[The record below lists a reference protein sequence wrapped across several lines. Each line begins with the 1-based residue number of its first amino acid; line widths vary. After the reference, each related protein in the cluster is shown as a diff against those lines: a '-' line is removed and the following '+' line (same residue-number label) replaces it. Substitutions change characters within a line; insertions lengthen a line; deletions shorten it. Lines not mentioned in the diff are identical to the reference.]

1 MKRLLALL
9 ALVPLLVAAAPPARA
24 GSGDVTT
31 LRLEPS
37 AGRAELTIEVAGG
50 DVRWTDFPLSGP
62 PRLVVDISGAR
73 SALPTERYQ
82 GIDRGGV
89 TGLRTSQYEAD
100 VVRVVVDLARPA
112 EYRISRV
119 PEGLRISFASGA
131 GSFEPWTSGA
141 GAPAARRAETR
152 QPAAQQRPAQQVP
165 QQRQARRMTVSFY
178 EADIRDVLA
187 SIAEFAGR
195 SIVAGT
201 GVEGIRVTAE
211 INNQPW
217 DVALETILRANGLA
231 YEELPSGIIRV
242 DKIEALAQRR
252 EQEPLVTRTFRVN
265 YVPVGELATTLNGL
279 KTARGS
285 IAANPTTNTL
295 IVTDVA
301 AAVSNVESL
310 IPQLDIRTPQVAIQ
324 TKIIFVNRSDV
335 EELGVTYDLKDSRGN
350 SLNRL
355 VGVPD
360 RDIKTGELTG
370 DLTRDNLVLL
380 GGNSIA
386 ALGNATTRVVG
397 PSLETVMSLVLG
409 RYTLITFL
417 DALQTAQLSDVQ
429 AAPLI
434 TTLDNQEAEIWV
446 GERTPIRV
454 VDVGGG
460 ASGGGGGGGG
470 GASAALPRATA
481 ELVETGIRLR
491 VTPTI
496 TADRRVLMQ
505 LHAERSAAVA
515 AAGDIGVSFQTQQGD
530 TRLMVRDGETA
541 VIGGLT
547 VTEVTNTRAG
557 IPFLMDIPYV
567 GALFRTSRKQEQ
579 KRDLLIMVTPHI
591 VEEPA

>member
-9 ALVPLLVAAAPPARA
+9 ALFPLLVAASPPARA

-31 LRLEPS
+31 LRLEP
-37 AGRAELTIEVAGG
+37 AEGRAELTIEVAGG
-50 DVRWTDFPLSGP
+50 DVRWTDFPLAGP

-73 SALPTERYQ
+73 SALPSERYQ

-100 VVRVVVDLARPA
+100 VVRVVVDLARA
-112 EYRISRV
+112 ADYTISRV

-131 GSFEPWTSGA
+131 GRFEPWTSGA
-141 GAPAARRAETR
+141 GAPAAARRAEAR
-152 QPAAQQRPAQQVP
+152 PQQQRPAQQP

-195 SIVAGT
+195 SIIAGT

-231 YEELPSGIIRV
+231 SEEGASGIIRV

-265 YVPVGELATTLNGL
+265 YVPVAELATTLNTL

-285 IAANPTTNTL
+285 IASNPTTNTL

-355 VGVPD
+355 VGVPERAVD
-360 RDIKTGELTG
+360 TGELTG
-370 DLTRDNLVLL
+370 QLTRDNLVLL

-397 PSLETVMSLVLG
+397 PSLETIMSLVLG

-454 VDVGGG
+454 VDLGGG
-460 ASGGGGGGGG
+460 AGGGGGGGGG
-470 GASAALPRATA
+470 GAGLPRASA

>member
-9 ALVPLLVAAAPPARA
+9 ALFPLLVAASPPARA

-31 LRLEPS
+31 LRLEP
-37 AGRAELTIEVAGG
+37 AGGRAELTIEVAGG
-50 DVRWTDFPLSGP
+50 DVRWTDFPLAGP

-73 SALPTERYQ
+73 SALPSERYQ

-100 VVRVVVDLARPA
+100 VVRVVVDLARA
-112 EYRISRV
+112 ADYTISRV

-131 GSFEPWTSGA
+131 GGFEPWTSGA
-141 GAPAARRAETR
+141 GSPAAARRAETR
-152 QPAAQQRPAQQVP
+152 QPPAQRPAQPP

-265 YVPVGELATTLNGL
+265 YVPVAELAATLTTL

-285 IAANPTTNTL
+285 IASNPTTNTL

-355 VGVPD
+355 VGVPERALD
-360 RDIKTGELTG
+360 TGELTG
-370 DLTRDNLVLL
+370 ELTRDNLVLL

-397 PSLETVMSLVLG
+397 PSLETIMSLVLG

-454 VDVGGG
+454 VDLGG
-460 ASGGGGGGGG
+460 AGAGGGGGGG
-470 GASAALPRATA
+470 GAGGAGLPRASA

-547 VTEVTNTRAG
+547 VTEVTTTRAG
-557 IPFLMDIPYV
+557 IPFLMDIPFV

>member
-9 ALVPLLVAAAPPARA
+9 ALFPLLVAASPPARA

-31 LRLEPS
+31 LRLEPA

-73 SALPTERYQ
+73 SALPSERYQ

-100 VVRVVVDLARPA
+100 VVRVVVDLARA
-112 EYRISRV
+112 ADYTISRV

-131 GSFEPWTSGA
+131 GGFEPWTSGA
-141 GAPAARRAETR
+141 GAPAAARRAETR
-152 QPAAQQRPAQQVP
+152 QPPQQRPAQQQP

-265 YVPVGELATTLNGL
+265 YVPVAELATTLNAL

-285 IAANPTTNTL
+285 IASNPTTNTL

-355 VGVPD
+355 VGVPE

-370 DLTRDNLVLL
+370 SLTSDNLVLL

-397 PSLETVMSLVLG
+397 ASLETVMSLVLG

-460 ASGGGGGGGG
+460 AGGGGGGGGGG
-470 GASAALPRATA
+470 GASQPRATA

-557 IPFLMDIPYV
+557 VPFLMDIPFV

>member
-9 ALVPLLVAAAPPARA
+9 ALVPLLVAASPPA
-24 GSGDVTT
+24 GNGDVTT
-31 LRLEPS
+31 LRLEPRE
-37 AGRAELTIEVAGG
+37 GRAELIIEVAGG

-62 PRLVVDISGAR
+62 PRVVLDIAGAR
-73 SALPTERYQ
+73 SALPSERYQ

-89 TGLRTSQYEAD
+89 TGLRTSQYESD
-100 VVRVVVDLARPA
+100 VVRVVVDLARPSQYTVA
-112 EYRISRV
+112 RV
-119 PEGLRISFASGA
+119 PEGIRISFASSASG
-131 GSFEPWTSGA
+131 FEPWSSGSGA
-141 GAPAARRAETR
+141 PRAARREEPR
-152 QPAAQQRPAQQVP
+152 RHPAAPAQQP
-165 QQRQARRMTVSFY
+165 QARQQRRMTVSFY

-187 SIAEFAGR
+187 SIAEFANR

-231 YEELPSGIIRV
+231 HEELPSGIIRV

-265 YVPVGELATTLNGL
+265 YVPVAELARTLESL
-279 KTARGS
+279 KTARG
-285 IAANPTTNTL
+285 AVATNPTTNTL

-301 AAVSNVESL
+301 GAVSNIESL

-324 TKIIFVNRSDV
+324 TKIIFVNRSNV

-355 VGVPD
+355 VGVPE
-360 RDIKTGELTG
+360 RDLVTGELTG
-370 DLTRDNLVLL
+370 DLTRSDLVLL

-386 ALGNATTRVVG
+386 ALGNANTRVVG
-397 PSLETVMSLVLG
+397 ASLETVISLVLG
-409 RYTLITFL
+409 RYTLISFL

-454 VDVGGG
+454 VDV
-460 ASGGGGGGGG
+460 AGGGGGGGG
-470 GASAALPRATA
+470 GAGLPRATA

-547 VTEVTNTRAG
+547 VTEVTSTRAG
-557 IPFLMDIPYV
+557 IPFLMDIPFV

-591 VEEPA
+591 VEES

>member
-9 ALVPLLVAAAPPARA
+9 ALFPLLVAASPPARE

-31 LRLEPS
+31 LRLEPA

-73 SALPTERYQ
+73 SALPSERYQ

-100 VVRVVVDLARPA
+100 VVRVVVDLARA
-112 EYRISRV
+112 ADYTISRV

-131 GSFEPWTSGA
+131 GGFEPWTSGA
-141 GAPAARRAETR
+141 GAPAAARRAETR
-152 QPAAQQRPAQQVP
+152 QPTAQRPAQQPP

-265 YVPVGELATTLNGL
+265 YVPVAELATTLNAL
-279 KTARGS
+279 KTPRGS
-285 IAANPTTNTL
+285 IASNPTTNTL

-355 VGVPD
+355 VGVPEQ
-360 RDIKTGELTG
+360 DIKTGELTG
-370 DLTRDNLVLL
+370 ELTRDNLVLL

-397 PSLETVMSLVLG
+397 PSLETIMSLVLG

-460 ASGGGGGGGG
+460 AGGGGGGG
-470 GASAALPRATA
+470 GAGGATQPRATA

>member
-9 ALVPLLVAAAPPARA
+9 ALFPLLVAASPPVRA

-31 LRLEPS
+31 LRLEP
-37 AGRAELTIEVAGG
+37 AEGRAELTIEVAGG
-50 DVRWTDFPLSGP
+50 DVRWTDFPLAGP

-73 SALPTERYQ
+73 SALPSERYQ

-89 TGLRTSQYEAD
+89 AGLRTSQYEAD
-100 VVRVVVDLARPA
+100 VVRVVVDLARA
-112 EYRISRV
+112 ADYTISRV

-131 GSFEPWTSGA
+131 GGFEPWTSGA
-141 GAPAARRAETR
+141 GAPAAARRAETR
-152 QPAAQQRPAQQVP
+152 QPPQQRPAQQP

-211 INNQPW
+211 ISNQPW

-265 YVPVGELATTLNGL
+265 YVPVAELATTLAAL
-279 KTARGS
+279 KTPRGS
-285 IAANPTTNTL
+285 IASNPTTNTL

-310 IPQLDIRTPQVAIQ
+310 IPQLDIRTAQVAIQ

-355 VGVPD
+355 VGVPE
-360 RDIKTGELTG
+360 RDVKTGELTG
-370 DLTRDNLVLL
+370 SLTNDNLVLL

-397 PSLETVMSLVLG
+397 ASLETVMSLVLG

-454 VDVGGG
+454 VDVGG
-460 ASGGGGGGGG
+460 AGGGGGG
-470 GASAALPRATA
+470 GAGGASLPRATA

-557 IPFLMDIPYV
+557 IPFLMDIPFV

>member
-9 ALVPLLVAAAPPARA
+9 ALFPLLVAASPPARA

-31 LRLEPS
+31 LRLEP
-37 AGRAELTIEVAGG
+37 AGGRAELTIEVAGG
-50 DVRWTDFPLSGP
+50 NVRWTDFPLAGP

-73 SALPTERYQ
+73 SALPSERYQ

-100 VVRVVVDLARPA
+100 VVRVVVDLARA
-112 EYRISRV
+112 ADYTISRV

-131 GSFEPWTSGA
+131 GGFEPWTSGA
-141 GAPAARRAETR
+141 GSPAAARRADTR
-152 QPAAQQRPAQQVP
+152 QPQQRPAEQP

-265 YVPVGELATTLNGL
+265 YVPVQELAATLATL

-285 IAANPTTNTL
+285 IASNPTTNTL

-355 VGVPD
+355 VGVPEQ
-360 RDIKTGELTG
+360 DIKTGELTG
-370 DLTRDNLVLL
+370 ELTRDNLVLL

-397 PSLETVMSLVLG
+397 PSLETIMSLVLG

-454 VDVGGG
+454 VDLGG
-460 ASGGGGGGGG
+460 AGAGGGGGGGG
-470 GASAALPRATA
+470 GAGLPRASA